1 MYRKILNLDVNSKQT
16 NMVEDKLNKKE
27 AQLVERKAQLS
38 ISLTSLVEK
47 DMDQDTYFEKMKQVV

>member
-1 MYRKILNLDVNSKQT
+1 
-16 NMVEDKLNKKE
+16 MVEDKLNKKE

>member
-1 MYRKILNLDVNSKQT
+1 MYRKILKLDVNSKQT

-27 AQLVERKAQLS
+27 AQLVETKVQLS

-47 DMDQDTYFEKMKQVV
+47 DMEQDTYFENMKQVV